1 MKKVY
6 FTLMLAAACSMSQH
20 PAAASPT
27 STIPKEESCTPEEAK
42 AQAGM
47 NTIFG
52 GIRSKRYVDS
62 TGKPIPSKPSRK
74 CPPSKAEQ
82 DAGMR
87 TIYGKVH
94 SPAYV
99 KGPQTK

>member
-1 MKKVY
+1 MNKVY
-6 FTLMLAAACSMSQH
+6 FTLLLAAACSMSQH
-20 PAAASPT
+20 AAAAPT
-27 STIPKEESCTPEEAK
+27 TGAAPIAESCTPEEAK

-62 TGKPIPSKPSRK
+62 SGKPVPPKPPRK

-82 DAGMR
+82 DAGIR
-87 TIYGKVH
+87 TIYGNIH
-94 SPAYV
+94 SRAYV
-99 KGPQTK
+99 KGQTK